1 MGVPSEPAAF
11 KLRPMTLLDVYAVLR
26 IERASF
32 PSPWPLDAFLY
43 DLARPGRS
51 ICRVA
56 VHDSP
61 KGKPEIIGDIVVW
74 LSGRIA
80 HVATLAVHP
89 DYRRRGIGSCLLA
102 NALLDSIER
111 GMNEALLEVR
121 EKNQS
126 AQALYLEFGFQVA
139 GIRKGY
145 YMDTGEDALL
155 MVLKPMARD
164 KLAELAKCG

>member
-1 MGVPSEPAAF
+1 MGSTSESAAF
-11 KLRPMTLLDVYAVLR
+11 KLRPMTLSDVYAVLR

-56 VHDSP
+56 EYNP
-61 KGKPEIIGDIVVW
+61 PEAEPELAGDIIVW

-89 DYRRRGIGSCLLA
+89 DYRRQGIGRCLLA
-102 NALLDSIER
+102 NALLESVER

-126 AQALYLEFGFQVA
+126 AQALYLEFGFHVG

-145 YMDTGEDALL
+145 YEDTGEDAVL
-155 MVLKPMARD
+155 MALKPLAKD